1 MLGFKSQEMANA
13 YIGVGSNQGNR
24 IECCNKAVTGL
35 TKFAV
40 IRLVSSLYETEPV
53 GAIDQP
59 DFINCVVEIGTR
71 LGPYELLSKLLDIEN
86 ELGRKRVSHSD
97 PRTID
102 LDLLFYEDL
111 VIQDDRLTIPHPR
124 AHLRRFV
131 LEPLCEIAPDLIHPV
146 LGVTVS
152 KLLHDLEDYKRV
164 EKLGDFSTLI
174 SQ

>member
-24 IECCNKAVTGL
+24 IECCNKAVAAL

-40 IRLVSSLYETEPV
+40 IRLVSPLYETEPV
-53 GAIDQP
+53 GVIDQP
-59 DFINCVVEIGTR
+59 DFINCVAEIGTR

-97 PRTID
+97 PRAID

-111 VIQDDRLTIPHPR
+111 VIQDDKLTVPHPR

-164 EKLGDFSTLI
+164 ERLGDFSTLI